1 MGDNLLLD
9 FLDDVNRKIIQ
20 YLKKDGRASFA
31 EIANELKIS
40 ESTVR
45 KRVNKLLHDDVIS
58 HFTVVLQPIENNKK
72 VLAFLTITPVI
83 QSNIKEIADQILTT
97 VDVTEAFY
105 MSGKCGLLVKIE
117 VNDLKEVDDTIDFVR
132 NIQGVKEIESC
143 IVLRTLKDE
152 LK

>member
-1 MGDNLLLD
+1 MLEH
-9 FLDDVNRKIIQ
+9 LDDVNRKIINF
-20 YLKKDGRASFA
+20 LKKDGRASFA
-31 EIANELKIS
+31 EIATELKIS

-45 KRVNKLLHDDVIS
+45 KRVNKLMHEDVIS
-58 HFTVVLQPIENNKK
+58 HFTVVLHPPDNNKK

-132 NIQGVKEIESC
+132 NLQGVKEIESC
-143 IVLRTLKDE
+143 IVLRTLKDD

>member
-1 MGDNLLLD
+1 MLD